1 MRSSF
6 MAELWCLVPA
16 KKRSFRASL
25 IRHCHPE
32 HTIRTV
38 TLNLFQSLFF
48 ISYYRLSIVDNIS
61 NINILHMRFR
71 NKFGMISM
79 RSFFWLPPAERSAF
93 DRIGLIAVQTVPCGL
108 RCALCS
114 GRSECASLSKNICFF
129 VFISLQSFSQVRD
142 SLWCLK
148 NILVT
153 NPPMVECLI

>member
-1 MRSSF
+1 MCK
-6 MAELWCLVPA
+6 AVLLCLVPA

-71 NKFGMISM
+71 NKFGMTSM
-79 RSFFWLPPAERSAF
+79 RSFFLAAAGRTQRVRSHRFDCRADSALWTAMRSLFWAERMCLALKKYLLF
-93 DRIGLIAVQTVPCGL
+93 CFYLIT
-108 RCALCS
+108 
-114 GRSECASLSKNICFF
+114 
-129 VFISLQSFSQVRD
+129 
-142 SLWCLK
+142 
-148 NILVT
+148 IL
-153 NPPMVECLI
+153 LAG